1 MATTSTLSSN
11 PIEKL
16 TQLCAQRTA
25 RTDRLHSA
33 ARTLTDALETAGA
46 RPGEISATVDG
57 WTLEYDYVRS
67 NVGPRDCWSLTRSD
81 FDGCTDLGLAV
92 NRDGYLHGDFN
103 CPVTGPSRAH
113 LIAFGQRAARFVDAI
128 SAQLARDVVALDG
141 AIEQV
146 DAAAAKAEVRS

>member
-1 MATTSTLSSN
+1 MTNSTLN

-33 ARTLTDALETAGA
+33 VRTLTDALETAGA

-57 WTLEYDYVRS
+57 WTLSYNDVRS
-67 NVGPRDCWSLTRSD
+67 NVGVRDCWSFLRTAGD
-81 FDGCTDLGLAV
+81 YEGCTDLGLAV
-92 NRDGYLHGDFN
+92 NHDGYLHGDFN
-103 CPVTGPSRAH
+103 SPVTGPTRAH

-128 SAQLARDVVALDG
+128 VASLAREVTALDT

-146 DAAAAKAEVRS
+146 DSATAKL

>member
-1 MATTSTLSSN
+1 MKTTSTLN

-33 ARTLTDALETAGA
+33 VRTLTDALEEAGA
-46 RPGEISATVDG
+46 RPGEINATVGG
-57 WTLEYDYVRS
+57 WTLSYNDVRS
-67 NVGPRDCWSLTRSD
+67 NVGVRDCWSLCD
-81 FDGCTDLGLAV
+81 DGGGYQEDGCTDLGLAV
-92 NRDGYLHGDFN
+92 NHDGYLHGDFN
-103 CPVTGPSRAH
+103 SPVTGPTRAH

-128 SAQLARDVVALDG
+128 VASLAREVTALDT

-146 DAAAAKAEVRS
+146 DSATAKL

>member
-1 MATTSTLSSN
+1 MKTTSTLN

-33 ARTLTDALETAGA
+33 VRTLTDALETAGA

-57 WTLEYDYVRS
+57 WTLSYNDVRS
-67 NVGPRDCWSLTRSD
+67 NVGVRDCWSFLRTASD
-81 FDGCTDLGLAV
+81 YEGCTDLGLAV
-92 NRDGYLHGDFN
+92 NHDGYLHGDFN
-103 CPVTGPSRAH
+103 CPVTGPTRAH

-128 SAQLARDVVALDG
+128 VASLAREVTALDT
-141 AIEQV
+141 AVEQV
-146 DAAAAKAEVRS
+146 DSATAKL

>member
-1 MATTSTLSSN
+1 MKTTSTLN

-33 ARTLTDALETAGA
+33 VRTLTDALETAGA

-57 WTLEYDYVRS
+57 WTLSYGNVRS
-67 NVGPRDCWSLTRSD
+67 NIGPRDCWSLVNLRSD
-81 FDGCTDLGLAV
+81 YQEDGCTDLGLAV
-92 NRDGYLHGDFN
+92 NHDGYLHGDFN

-128 SAQLARDVVALDG
+128 TASLTREVAALDT
-141 AIEQV
+141 AIGQV
-146 DAAAAKAEVRS
+146 DAAAAKL

>member
-1 MATTSTLSSN
+1 MKTTSTLN

-33 ARTLTDALETAGA
+33 VRTLTDALETAGA
-46 RPGEISATVDG
+46 RPGEITATVDG
-57 WTLEYDYVRS
+57 WTLSYDYVRS
-67 NVGPRDCWSLTRSD
+67 NVGQRDCWSLCD
-81 FDGCTDLGLAV
+81 DGGGYQEDGCTDLGLAV
-92 NRDGYLHGDFN
+92 NHDGYLHGDFN
-103 CPVTGPSRAH
+103 SPVTGPTRAH

-128 SAQLARDVVALDG
+128 VASLAREVTALDT

-146 DAAAAKAEVRS
+146 DTAAAKL